1 MIKGIIFD
9 IGGVLID
16 VDVER
21 DKKVYEEVLGYT
33 KIDELLDPCHQKG
46 IYSDLEEGNVSDD
59 EFRQYILKDSRPG
72 STPED
77 VDRCVGALL
86 VGMPKYKA
94 ELLTELS
101 GKYDLFFL
109 SNNNGIS
116 MRFCHKIIEES
127 GFDWKT
133 GIRQEFLSYQM
144 KMLKPGQ
151 EIFRESIRRTGFKPE
166 ELLFIDDSA
175 ANVDAA
181 VNAGMHAVLYKYGTD
196 LREVLENSLKEDTQ
210 CSDF

>member
-46 IYSDLEEGNVSDD
+46 IYSDLEEGKVSDD

-86 VGMPKYKA
+86 VGMPK
-94 ELLTELS
+94 
-101 GKYDLFFL
+101 
-109 SNNNGIS
+109 
-116 MRFCHKIIEES
+116 
-127 GFDWKT
+127 
-133 GIRQEFLSYQM
+133 
-144 KMLKPGQ
+144 
-151 EIFRESIRRTGFKPE
+151 
-166 ELLFIDDSA
+166 
-175 ANVDAA
+175 
-181 VNAGMHAVLYKYGTD
+181 
-196 LREVLENSLKEDTQ
+196 
-210 CSDF
+210 